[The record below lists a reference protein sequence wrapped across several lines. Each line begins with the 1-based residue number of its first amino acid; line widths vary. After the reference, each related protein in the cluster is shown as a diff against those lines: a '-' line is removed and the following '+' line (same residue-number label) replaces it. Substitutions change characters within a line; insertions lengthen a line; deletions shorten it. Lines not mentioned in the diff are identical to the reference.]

1 MRIAGTKIT
10 LEDIQDSEILE
21 DFFQTQVKHRNTK
34 RAIKGTYKSE
44 FISNRGRKLNNREL
58 SEEDLKEMRR
68 SDKPFTKARRKLVGR
83 NGKPRTWKKKHNIY
97 AKLET
102 HMLVT
107 EFNKR
112 GVADQAQKRM
122 IKRMAD
128 KRKKLSLQED

>member
-34 RAIKGTYKSE
+34 RAIEDTYSE
-44 FISNRGRKLNNREL
+44 K
-58 SEEDLKEMRR
+58 
-68 SDKPFTKARRKLVGR
+68 KPTKARHILSGKRKWK
-83 NGKPRTWKKKHNIY
+83 NKKKLY
-97 AKLET
+97 ATLKT
-102 HMLVT
+102 QMLVT